1 MTTKQQTQSPTAQFF
16 ERALSFSFASQR
28 DIAKKSKLKNAN
40 AISMMKT
47 GEMKVPIERIPA
59 LSNAMGINPSD
70 FLATALKEY
79 QPEVWQVIN
88 NTFGTYI
95 GSAELDL
102 VLLYR
107 LANTKGHI
115 ELNEEVGDLLLS
127 LFTMLAK
134 KNAK

>member
-1 MTTKQQTQSPTAQFF
+1 MMTTKQTTQSPTAQFF
-16 ERALSFSFASQR
+16 ERALSFSTSTQR
-28 DIAKKSKLKNAN
+28 EIAKQAGFPMPN
-40 AISMMKT
+40 AISMMKN
-47 GEMKVPIERIPA
+47 GQMKVPIERIPA
-59 LSNAMGINPSD
+59 LAKAMGVDPSD

-79 QPEVWQVIN
+79 QPDVWDVIN

-102 VLLYR
+102 VILYR

-134 KNAK
+134 KG

>member
-1 MTTKQQTQSPTAQFF
+1 MTTKQTTLSPTAQFF
-16 ERALSFSFASQR
+16 ERALSFSSTTQKE
-28 DIAKKSKLKNAN
+28 IAKLAGFPMPN

-79 QPEVWQVIN
+79 QPEVWEVIN

-102 VLLYR
+102 VILYR
-107 LANTKGHI
+107 LANSKGHI
-115 ELNEEVGDLLLS
+115 ELNAEVGDLLLS
-127 LFTMLAK
+127 LFTVLAK

>member
-1 MTTKQQTQSPTAQFF
+1 MTTKQPTQSPTAQYLA
-16 ERALSFSFASQR
+16 RALSFSTATQKE
-28 DIAKKSKLKNAN
+28 IAKLAGFPMPN

-47 GEMKVPIERIPA
+47 GQMKVPIDRIPA
-59 LSNAMGINPSD
+59 LAKAMGVDPSD
-70 FLATALKEY
+70 FLVSALMEY
-79 QPEVWQVIN
+79 QPEVWEVLKQTLGVHIN
-88 NTFGTYI
+88 
-95 GSAELDL
+95 SAEKDL

-115 ELNEEVGDLLLS
+115 ELNEEAGDLLLS